1 MASMGSMGFR
11 HIGRFCPAW
20 EFFPAYQKGDFT
32 LSKNI
37 HCPNSFK
44 KAARHG
50 LQNGFG
56 PFKYHP
62 PKKKSGRQ
70 IAAAAQQQTDTDHN
84 DD

>member
-1 MASMGSMGFR
+1 M
-11 HIGRFCPAW
+11 
-20 EFFPAYQKGDFT
+20 
-32 LSKNI
+32 SKNI